1 MSIKTD
7 LKTVRQFMGLFTD
20 YRKAKAIE
28 SLDNIQKELKDSEK
42 KYDESMRMLET
53 YIRKL
58 HESQEENKRLRA
70 ALLTISNSSCPMRE
84 NEYGYTSESPECH
97 EIAEKALEGKP

>member
-7 LKTVRQFMGLFTD
+7 LKTVREFMGLFTD
-20 YRKAKAIE
+20 YRKSRAVE

-42 KYDESMRMLET
+42 KYEESMRMLET

-58 HESQEENKRLRA
+58 HESEADNNRLRE
-70 ALLTISNSSCPMRE
+70 ALRAVSNSSCPMRE
-84 NEYGYTSESPECH
+84 NEYGYTSDSPECH
-97 EIAEKALEGKP
+97 EIAEKALKGKP